1 MCSQLKY
8 KLGMCSSCYTM
19 DCIENQ
25 SIKGEMPLF
34 ISVGVFYIQKKMYV
48 FFSKIKVF
56 GTELH

>member
-34 ISVGVFYIQKKMYV
+34 ISVGVFYIQKMYV
-48 FFSKIKVF
+48 FFQN
-56 GTELH
+56 